1 MKRFFTLLIFLVFVH
16 SAYAQSIW
24 LYSANGRVEHLE
36 ESGNWQIVGD
46 GVIGLMPSDSLRIHG
61 HSSVTILD
69 REKDEIYA
77 IQKVGTYSVSDLTCS
92 VKKQKKHPA
101 KELISFL
108 WSSFRGGSEVDKFR
122 SSAGVVYRDV
132 DNSAAIAE
140 AIGHGTG
147 TMKVE
152 FELLRE
158 NLKTTLEDAV
168 SVGDFAYIKV
178 KNYTQETIYVG
189 LIDMDSNGFI
199 SNLLPAESASQ
210 MSKLFIPPHSEVVLD
225 SFPIVF
231 FEPRGIDQLILVAC
245 VEFFDMDRV
254 IELLKTDSGCPYDG
268 KLGISVK
275 QVRIR

>member
-1 MKRFFTLLIFLVFVH
+1 MKRFFTLLVFLAFVH
-16 SAYAQSIW
+16 SASAQSIW
-24 LYSANGRVEHLE
+24 LYSANGRVEHLG

-108 WSSFRGGSEVDKFR
+108 WSSFREGSEVDKFR
-122 SSAGVVYRDV
+122 SSAGVVYRDT

-140 AIGHGTG
+140 SIRHGEG
-147 TMKVE
+147 NLKVE
-152 FELLRE
+152 FELLRDDI
-158 NLKTTLEDAV
+158 KTPFGGAV
-168 SVGDFAYIKV
+168 SAGDYAYIKV
-178 KNYTQETIYVG
+178 VNYTHETVYVG

-199 SNLLPAESASQ
+199 SNLLPAESANQ
-210 MSKLFIPPHSEVVLD
+210 MSKLFIPPYSEVVLD

-245 VEFFDMDRV
+245 EEFFDMDRV
-254 IELLKTDSGCPYDG
+254 IELLKTNNGCRNNA
-268 KLGISVK
+268 KIGISVK
-275 QVRIR
+275 QIQIR